1 MGRDRYGRA
10 HPFHQTETARFRA
23 ARMNGGAYTP
33 RRHDM
38 EFQVTGRREAMA
50 DAPKRITGF
59 SAGRFVEP
67 AGEEL
72 QVIDPTTERPVAIL
86 HESSADEIDRAV
98 MAARDAFERG
108 PWRRTTVAERQK
120 ALMAIHDLI
129 MANAAELAE
138 LETINTGIPLAQTSM
153 MHIPRAAYNFRFFSE
168 YINQAS
174 GDVFTQEPGLM
185 SLVTYDPIGVCGL
198 IGPWNMPLGLTAMK
212 IAGALAFG
220 NTCVIKPSELTPLT
234 VTRVVELVAQ
244 AGILPEGVLNL
255 VNGRGHVTG
264 AALSS
269 HPEIDMVSFTG
280 GTQTGAAILAA
291 LAKGIKGSAM
301 ELGGKSASIVYADA
315 DFELAL
321 DGAMLGSFM
330 NNGQM
335 CLAGSRI
342 FVERKVADRF
352 IESFAARTKALKVG
366 DPLAAGIEIGPMIN
380 HAQRERMARYVES
393 GLAEGAELIAGG
405 HRHSGFNTGYFVE
418 PTVMVAPDNSIAIC
432 QEEIFG
438 PFATIQLFDDE
449 DEVIARANDS
459 RFGLVGYVWSQEL
472 KRAMRTAGA
481 LRTGTVM
488 INTPIVRD
496 LRTGFGGYKQSGL
509 GREGARGSQA
519 MFTEMKTTIIAQE
532 RRQFPRM
539 GIN

>member
-1 MGRDRYGRA
+1 M
-10 HPFHQTETARFRA
+10 
-23 ARMNGGAYTP
+23 
-33 RRHDM
+33 
-38 EFQVTGRREAMA
+38 TGRRETMTG
-50 DAPKRITGF
+50 DPVRITGF

-67 AGEEL
+67 LGEEL
-72 QVIDPTTERPVAIL
+72 EIIDPTTERPVAIL
-86 HESSADEIDRAV
+86 HESSAEEVDGAV
-98 MAARDAFERG
+98 MAAREAFERG
-108 PWRRTTVAERQK
+108 PWRRTSVAERQK
-120 ALMAIHDLI
+120 ALAAIHDLI
-129 MANAAELAE
+129 LANAAELAE
-138 LETINTGIPLAQTSM
+138 LETIDTGIPLSQTSM

-168 YINQAS
+168 YINQAG

-185 SLVTYDPIGVCGL
+185 SFVTHEPIGVCGL

-220 NTCVIKPSELTPLT
+220 NTCVVKPSELTPLT
-234 VTRVVELVAQ
+234 VARVVELVAQ
-244 AGILPEGVLNL
+244 AGILPDGVLNL

-269 HPEIDMVSFTG
+269 HPEIDMISFTG
-280 GTQTGAAILAA
+280 GTATGAAILGT

-342 FVERKVADRF
+342 FVERRIADRF
-352 IESFAARTKALKVG
+352 VEGFAARTRALKVG
-366 DPLAAGIEIGPMIN
+366 DPLVAGTEIGPMIN
-380 HAQRERMARYVES
+380 HAQRERMARYADS
-393 GLAEGAELIAGG
+393 GSREGAELIAGG
-405 HRHSGFNTGYFVE
+405 RRHPGFNTGYFVE
-418 PTVMVAPDNSIAIC
+418 PTAMVAPDNSIAIC

-459 RFGLVGYVWSQEL
+459 RFGLVGYVWSEDL
-472 KRAMRTAGA
+472 KRAMRTAGS

-488 INTPIVRD
+488 VNTPIVRD
-496 LRTGFGGYKQSGL
+496 LRTGFGGFKQSGL
-509 GREGARGSQA
+509 VREGAKGSQA
-519 MFTEMKTTIIAQE
+519 MFTETKTTIIARE

-539 GIN
+539 GVH